1 MLKNIKSFYILEIIL
16 KHVKKRRIMTIIQHS
31 KNLMNKLDLKIGDY
45 ILEYI
50 DKKYNF
56 EIKDAE
62 EINLSHHKLERKPEL
77 LSLICKTNLTALTQ
91 IYFGCNN
98 LSNFS
103 DLIYANFSN
112 LEVLNMDSNKIDNI
126 DFLGNVHFENL
137 LKLGLSNN
145 LITDISVLER
155 LNFKKLEYLGLS
167 FNRITDVSVFERVN
181 FINLKSLFLQ
191 GNNFNQETFPRQK
204 FKDLKELVLSIR

>member
-16 KHVKKRRIMTIIQHS
+16 KHVEKLRIMTIIKHN
-31 KNLMNKLDLKIGDY
+31 KNLMNKLDLKIEDY

-77 LSLICKTNLTALTQ
+77 LSLICKTNLTLLTQ

-98 LSNFS
+98 ISNFT
-103 DLIYANFSN
+103 DLTYANFPN
-112 LEVLNMDSNKIDNI
+112 LEVLNMDSNRINNI
-126 DFLGNVHFENL
+126 DFLENVHFENL

-145 LITDISVLER
+145 LITDISALER
-155 LNFKKLEYLGLS
+155 FNFKKLEFLGLS
-167 FNRITDVSVFERVN
+167 CNRITDVSVFERVN

-191 GNNFNQETFPRQK
+191 GNNFNYKTFPRQK
-204 FKDLKELVLSIR
+204 YKHLKDLVLYIW